1 MMAATPTKL
10 SSEADVGRSK
20 AQHVVILAFCSK
32 IAGITYSASPNTAL
46 DPRLGAKTGL
56 NDEVFVNK
64 LTASVPN
71 GKCQMIIYYD
81 QFETWE
87 VSFSDLVVGLV
98 GKAVVDNLASLNFEY
113 FEDAGDF
120 VVSHTDI
127 RTASTEIQGW
137 LRARDFCV
145 FHGTRLLPEEI
156 LSVQKKRAA
165 PLSSHR
171 P

>member
-71 GKCQMIIYYD
+71 GKCQMRAR
-81 QFETWE
+81 
-87 VSFSDLVVGLV
+87 
-98 GKAVVDNLASLNFEY
+98 GKAASSALLRMGPYAEASLTEC
-113 FEDAGDF
+113 G
-120 VVSHTDI
+120 TTR
-127 RTASTEIQGW
+127 RT
-137 LRARDFCV
+137 V
-145 FHGTRLLPEEI
+145 
-156 LSVQKKRAA
+156 
-165 PLSSHR
+165 
-171 P
+171 

>member
-71 GKCQMIIYYD
+71 GKCQTTLPRWPS
-81 QFETWE
+81 QGRFC
-87 VSFSDLVVGLV
+87 GLI
-98 GKAVVDNLASLNFEY
+98 LP
-113 FEDAGDF
+113 
-120 VVSHTDI
+120 
-127 RTASTEIQGW
+127 
-137 LRARDFCV
+137 
-145 FHGTRLLPEEI
+145 FHNVEKL
-156 LSVQKKRAA
+156 QA
-165 PLSSHR
+165 
-171 P
+171 

>member
-71 GKCQMIIYYD
+71 GKCQVILLDRSSWIC
-81 QFETWE
+81 FTTIGATGFSSSSVTSGSVEGETRSE
-87 VSFSDLVVGLV
+87 
-98 GKAVVDNLASLNFEY
+98 
-113 FEDAGDF
+113 
-120 VVSHTDI
+120 
-127 RTASTEIQGW
+127 
-137 LRARDFCV
+137 
-145 FHGTRLLPEEI
+145 
-156 LSVQKKRAA
+156 A
-165 PLSSHR
+165 P
-171 P
+171 

>member
-71 GKCQMIIYYD
+71 GKCPHYTTLIFPGFKALQMA
-81 QFETWE
+81 
-87 VSFSDLVVGLV
+87 SAFSGLFLSKCLRWSKPMRNHDL
-98 GKAVVDNLASLNFEY
+98 A
-113 FEDAGDF
+113 
-120 VVSHTDI
+120 
-127 RTASTEIQGW
+127 
-137 LRARDFCV
+137 
-145 FHGTRLLPEEI
+145 
-156 LSVQKKRAA
+156 
-165 PLSSHR
+165 
-171 P
+171 

>member
-71 GKCQMIIYYD
+71 GKCQIKSR
-81 QFETWE
+81 Q
-87 VSFSDLVVGLV
+87 
-98 GKAVVDNLASLNFEY
+98 SLQK
-113 FEDAGDF
+113 
-120 VVSHTDI
+120 TDY
-127 RTASTEIQGW
+127 RNRF
-137 LRARDFCV
+137 L
-145 FHGTRLLPEEI
+145 I
-156 LSVQKKRAA
+156 LSSTQGISRQATKWHLSGIWLGIVQSIF
-165 PLSSHR
+165 L
-171 P
+171 

>member
-71 GKCQMIIYYD
+71 GKCQLKFIAAMPTAGAACKRD
-81 QFETWE
+81 RPAHSFFWFER
-87 VSFSDLVVGLV
+87 G
-98 GKAVVDNLASLNFEY
+98 
-113 FEDAGDF
+113 
-120 VVSHTDI
+120 
-127 RTASTEIQGW
+127 
-137 LRARDFCV
+137 
-145 FHGTRLLPEEI
+145 
-156 LSVQKKRAA
+156 
-165 PLSSHR
+165 
-171 P
+171 

>member
-56 NDEVFVNK
+56 HDEVFVNK

-71 GKCQMIIYYD
+71 GKCQLIAM
-81 QFETWE
+81 
-87 VSFSDLVVGLV
+87 
-98 GKAVVDNLASLNFEY
+98 LA
-113 FEDAGDF
+113 
-120 VVSHTDI
+120 
-127 RTASTEIQGW
+127 Q
-137 LRARDFCV
+137 
-145 FHGTRLLPEEI
+145 
-156 LSVQKKRAA
+156 
-165 PLSSHR
+165 
-171 P
+171 

>member
-71 GKCQMIIYYD
+71 GKCQLICPARYA
-81 QFETWE
+81 T
-87 VSFSDLVVGLV
+87 
-98 GKAVVDNLASLNFEY
+98 
-113 FEDAGDF
+113 
-120 VVSHTDI
+120 VVSEALEVI
-127 RTASTEIQGW
+127 
-137 LRARDFCV
+137 LRMSLK
-145 FHGTRLLPEEI
+145 GTGER
-156 LSVQKKRAA
+156 R
-165 PLSSHR
+165 
-171 P
+171 

>member
-71 GKCQMIIYYD
+71 GKCQFIIKPKKRNY
-81 QFETWE
+81 
-87 VSFSDLVVGLV
+87 SGKKSDITLLHVFINRG
-98 GKAVVDNLASLNFEY
+98 
-113 FEDAGDF
+113 
-120 VVSHTDI
+120 I
-127 RTASTEIQGW
+127 W
-137 LRARDFCV
+137 LRSA
-145 FHGTRLLPEEI
+145 
-156 LSVQKKRAA
+156 
-165 PLSSHR
+165 
-171 P
+171 

>member
-71 GKCQMIIYYD
+71 VKCQLN
-81 QFETWE
+81 TWA
-87 VSFSDLVVGLV
+87 F
-98 GKAVVDNLASLNFEY
+98 KAYTNGGGNRL
-113 FEDAGDF
+113 
-120 VVSHTDI
+120 SHPFT
-127 RTASTEIQGW
+127 SS
-137 LRARDFCV
+137 RA
-145 FHGTRLLPEEI
+145 
-156 LSVQKKRAA
+156 
-165 PLSSHR
+165 
-171 P
+171 

>member
-71 GKCQMIIYYD
+71 GKCQMTYISLESRLKILWLLR
-81 QFETWE
+81 THR
-87 VSFSDLVVGLV
+87 
-98 GKAVVDNLASLNFEY
+98 GKIFWRQNEEY
-113 FEDAGDF
+113 
-120 VVSHTDI
+120 
-127 RTASTEIQGW
+127 
-137 LRARDFCV
+137 
-145 FHGTRLLPEEI
+145 
-156 LSVQKKRAA
+156 
-165 PLSSHR
+165 
-171 P
+171 

>member
-71 GKCQMIIYYD
+71 GKCQIQEIAM
-81 QFETWE
+81 TLN
-87 VSFSDLVVGLV
+87 STPRKS
-98 GKAVVDNLASLNFEY
+98 LAFKPPIEAKFGN
-113 FEDAGDF
+113 D
-120 VVSHTDI
+120 VQI
-127 RTASTEIQGW
+127 RLA
-137 LRARDFCV
+137 
-145 FHGTRLLPEEI
+145 
-156 LSVQKKRAA
+156 
-165 PLSSHR
+165 
-171 P
+171 

>member
-71 GKCQMIIYYD
+71 GKCQ
-81 QFETWE
+81 
-87 VSFSDLVVGLV
+87 VSDVAAG
-98 GKAVVDNLASLNFEY
+98 GKQPLRIRAECHR
-113 FEDAGDF
+113 AG
-120 VVSHTDI
+120 
-127 RTASTEIQGW
+127 AYEGQ
-137 LRARDFCV
+137 
-145 FHGTRLLPEEI
+145 
-156 LSVQKKRAA
+156 
-165 PLSSHR
+165 PLE

>member
-71 GKCQMIIYYD
+71 GKCQVRPVPSLYGLQKATLNPNM
-81 QFETWE
+81 
-87 VSFSDLVVGLV
+87 VSTFAIVRFPVIDASKFVGFVVGSERDGRYV
-98 GKAVVDNLASLNFEY
+98 GASF
-113 FEDAGDF
+113 FCDSGPAG
-120 VVSHTDI
+120 S
-127 RTASTEIQGW
+127 
-137 LRARDFCV
+137 
-145 FHGTRLLPEEI
+145 
-156 LSVQKKRAA
+156 
-165 PLSSHR
+165 
-171 P
+171 

>member
-1 MMAATPTKL
+1 MAATPTKL

-71 GKCQMIIYYD
+71 GKCQ
-81 QFETWE
+81 FN
-87 VSFSDLVVGLV
+87 FSQGITRSTPYVRVVV
-98 GKAVVDNLASLNFEY
+98 RFSLFSL
-113 FEDAGDF
+113 FLRWAG
-120 VVSHTDI
+120 
-127 RTASTEIQGW
+127 
-137 LRARDFCV
+137 
-145 FHGTRLLPEEI
+145 
-156 LSVQKKRAA
+156 
-165 PLSSHR
+165 
-171 P
+171 

>member
-71 GKCQMIIYYD
+71 GKCQLK
-81 QFETWE
+81 QASRQGSALLVL
-87 VSFSDLVVGLV
+87 VSSVLHSCA
-98 GKAVVDNLASLNFEY
+98 AVWPS
-113 FEDAGDF
+113 
-120 VVSHTDI
+120 
-127 RTASTEIQGW
+127 
-137 LRARDFCV
+137 
-145 FHGTRLLPEEI
+145 
-156 LSVQKKRAA
+156 
-165 PLSSHR
+165 
-171 P
+171 

>member
-71 GKCQMIIYYD
+71 GKCQ
-81 QFETWE
+81 
-87 VSFSDLVVGLV
+87 
-98 GKAVVDNLASLNFEY
+98 LASWK
-113 FEDAGDF
+113 
-120 VVSHTDI
+120 
-127 RTASTEIQGW
+127 ASASNTNYGT
-137 LRARDFCV
+137 LAR
-145 FHGTRLLPEEI
+145 E
-156 LSVQKKRAA
+156 AA
-165 PLSSHR
+165 NA
-171 P
+171 